1 MKDLRKEVSFE
12 NRVWVILTVVLFV
25 VTLSGIFV
33 YKSLS
38 NIVNEITEEARP
50 DESVILMKEMI
61 YDISD
66 AENSVKSYGLTN
78 DATYLENF
86 NNKNQSIQEK
96 LLRLRLLTEMK
107 QETKNNVDTL
117 DTLLQKKFMILENLL
132 IVQSEYRVNDALDKV
147 ISKIE
152 TTNNKNDNEPIV
164 NKESE
169 PVSDKEVE
177 DKFFKKLINKRKNNP
192 DKIDQKKE
200 EIIVNTDNK
209 VTLEEINEEITQVK
223 YEEKLINQTSLEEEL
238 FLIQEDKL
246 IMDQIM
252 TIFNEM
258 EEAETMNMDEKL
270 ALAESQ
276 SGHTKILI
284 AVFCIL
290 ACALLFLAG
299 YAVNTYVKRNDAFKT
314 ALRRAKQETDLRNQE
329 ITDSI
334 LYAQRIQEAILPDMD
349 KMKSYLNESFIL
361 YRPKDIVAGDFYWA
375 IKTDDIV
382 FLAVADCT
390 GHGVPGA
397 MVSVVCNNALNRS
410 VREFGL
416 TKPSAILE
424 KCRDLVIET
433 FAAGNHNVNDGMDIA
448 LVALRN
454 TSVGGETKTVIE
466 FSGANNSLY
475 IVKNKILQEIIS
487 DKQPVGIYQHQS
499 SFTNHQFTL
508 DKNDVLYLFSD
519 GMADQFGGPKGKKFK
534 YKAFQELL
542 VENSTF
548 DMELQRRNIQFAFA
562 DWKGTLEQVDDV
574 CIIGVRI

>member
-1 MKDLRKEVSFE
+1 MKDLKKDVSFE
-12 NRVWVILTVVLFV
+12 NRVWVLLTVILFV

-78 DATYLENF
+78 DVTYLENF
-86 NNKNQSIQEK
+86 NNKNLSIQEK
-96 LLRLRLLTEMK
+96 LLRLRLLTELK

-132 IVQSEYRVNDALDKV
+132 IVQSQYRVDEALDKV

-152 TTNNKNDNEPIV
+152 TTKDENNNVSTINNVSEPI
-164 NKESE
+164 
-169 PVSDKEVE
+169 SDKEAE
-177 DKFFKKLINKRKNNP
+177 DKFFKKLINKRKTNP
-192 DKIDQKKE
+192 DKIEKNKE
-200 EIIVNTDNK
+200 EIIVKTDNK
-209 VTLEEINEEITQVK
+209 ITFEEINEEIAQVK
-223 YEEKLINQTSLEEEL
+223 YEEELINKTSLEQEL

-252 TIFNEM
+252 TIFSKM
-258 EEAETMNMDEKL
+258 EAAETMNMDEKL

-290 ACALLFLAG
+290 VCALLFFAG
-299 YAVNTYVKRNDAFKT
+299 YAVNTYVKRNDAFKA
-314 ALRRAKQETDLRNQE
+314 ALRKSKQETDLRNQE

-375 IKTDDIV
+375 IKTDDTV

-454 TSVGGETKTVIE
+454 TNVAGESKTMIE
-466 FSGANNSLY
+466 FAGANNPLY
-475 IVKNKILQEIIS
+475 LVKNGTLQAIIS
-487 DKQPVGIYQHQS
+487 DKQPVGIYQQQT

-508 DKNDVLYLFSD
+508 EKNDVFYLFSD

-542 VENSTF
+542 VQNSTF
-548 DMELQRRNIQFAFA
+548 DMELQKRNIQFAFA
-562 DWKGTLEQVDDV
+562 DWKGQLEQVDDV
-574 CIIGVRI
+574 CVIGVRI